1 MDKYR
6 EMIMDGIK
14 ERHPNCGVTVEC
26 VKGNNGTS
34 YEGFLVKL
42 FDVQCF
48 PVIPCDE
55 LECALQDEECDLAEV
70 LDKVDEVLENRVDL
84 DASFFMDYEK
94 VRDKIYIRVINK
106 EQNKELLERAPHL
119 EYLDLAVTFRIGP
132 IHTGKNEGSTLITYP
147 MFQAWR
153 ITEDELFEVAY
164 ENSFKTMPEIV
175 PMTTLMRQMMSK
187 EDVELDIDLAL
198 EVKGRDK
205 EYMYV
210 CGHGTIAGAAC
221 ILNKELLQRFSKEV
235 DEDVLILPSSIYELL
250 FLPMRDEYEVERFV
264 QMVEEVNCN
273 VVSENEILSFHIYK
287 YDRRKDE
294 VIDLCA

>member
-6 EMIMDGIK
+6 EMIMNGIM
-14 ERHPNCGVTVEC
+14 ERHPTCSVTVQC

-42 FDVQCF
+42 FDTQCF
-48 PVIPCDE
+48 SVIPCEE
-55 LECALQDEECDLAEV
+55 LERALQEEECDLDEV

-132 IHTGKNEGSTLITYP
+132 IHTGKIEGSTLITYP

-164 ENSFKTMPEIV
+164 ENSFKVMPEIV
-175 PMTTLMRQMMSK
+175 SMVKLMQQMMMN
-187 EDVELDIDLAL
+187 EEVELEQALDVLANS
-198 EVKGRDK
+198 K
-205 EYMYV
+205 EYMHV
-210 CGHGTIAGAAC
+210 CGYRSLAGAAC
-221 ILNKELLQRFSKEV
+221 ILNKELMQSFSVEV
-235 DEDVLILPSSIYELL
+235 DADILILPSSIYELIL
-250 FLPMRDEYEVERFV
+250 LPMKESYSMERFV
-264 QMVEEVNCN
+264 QIVDEVNRN
-273 VVSENEILSFHIYK
+273 VVPENEILSGHIYK
-287 YDRRKDE
+287 YDRSKDE
-294 VIDLCA
+294 IIDLCV